1 MKKIDRT
8 ELLHQLDAQHEAL
21 LVELDELADKI
32 EQALTDAGFATPA
45 AAANAQAP
53 RMQADPPRPARPAAR
68 RRKSTPSIKMA

>member
-32 EQALTDAGFATPA
+32 EQALTTPA